1 MALKSPFSSPNPHKL
16 WRNPAAG
23 KVFGVCA
30 GMSDYFGLDLFMV
43 RAVTLVSLFF
53 FSVPVLVG
61 YCLFALIL
69 PARPPSLYRSP
80 AEEEFWRAVST
91 RPDVTMSAVK
101 HRFRDLEKRLRSL
114 ETHVSSAEFDLS
126 RAIRDLER

>member
-1 MALKSPFSSPNPHKL
+1 MAPGSLFSSPNPHKL

-30 GMSDYFGLDLFMV
+30 GMADYFGLDPFPV
-43 RAVTLVSLFF
+43 RAATVIGVIF
-53 FSVPVLVG
+53 FSVPVLIG
-61 YCLFALIL
+61 YCLLALIL
-69 PARPPSLYRSP
+69 PPRPPSLYRSP

-91 RPDVTMSAVK
+91 RPDVTASAVR

-114 ETHVSSAEFDLS
+114 EAHVSSSEFDVS

>member
-1 MALKSPFSSPNPHKL
+1 MVLNSPFSSPNPHKL
-16 WRNPAAG
+16 WRNPASG

-30 GMSDYFGLDLFMV
+30 GMADYFGLEPFVV
-43 RAVTLVSLFF
+43 RAVAVVGLII
-53 FSVPVLVG
+53 FSVPMLVG
-61 YCLFALIL
+61 YFLLALIL

-80 AEEEFWRAVST
+80 SEEEFWRAVTT
-91 RPDVTMSAVK
+91 RPDVTMSAVR

-114 ETHVSSAEFDLS
+114 ETHVSTSEFEVS

>member
-1 MALKSPFSSPNPHKL
+1 MALKSPFASPNPHKL
-16 WRNPAAG
+16 WRNPTTG

-43 RAVTLVSLFF
+43 RALTVLGLVF
-53 FSVPVLVG
+53 FSVPVLIG
-61 YCLFALIL
+61 YCLLALIL
-69 PARPPSLYRSP
+69 PARPASLYRSP
-80 AEEEFWRAVST
+80 AEEEFWRSVST